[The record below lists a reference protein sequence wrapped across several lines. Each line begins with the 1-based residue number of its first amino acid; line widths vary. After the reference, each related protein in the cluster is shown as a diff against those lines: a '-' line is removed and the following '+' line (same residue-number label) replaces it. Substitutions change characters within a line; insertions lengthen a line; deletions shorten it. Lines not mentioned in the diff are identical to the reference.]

1 MALDQPIR
9 DVETAL
15 NDLRKVVSSTN
26 AWSDRQ
32 RSKFDS
38 ERMQPLVKAG
48 NDLMQAM
55 KRAHE
60 QLKQA
65 EKLLTGN

>member
-15 NDLRKVVSSTN
+15 NDLRKVASNTDG
-26 AWSDRQ
+26 WSDKQ

-38 ERMQPLVKAG
+38 ERMQPLVQAG
-48 NDLMQAM
+48 TQLMQAM
-55 KRAHE
+55 QRAQE
-60 QLKQA
+60 QLQQA
-65 EKLLTGN
+65 EKLLAGN